1 MKKWLL
7 IVLIGILLVG
17 CRTPEE
23 RSAINFLKDRAKA
36 PSTFKVLE
44 IESKNYT
51 WQDSTVRY
59 DTAFFY
65 TKTNRRYYSWYY
77 SSYDSRIKTG
87 QRYDSIVVT
96 KNWYEGSPATWVS
109 IKYQAN
115 NLFNVPLKGHEIIV
129 VRYGRPRFL
138 IDDVGYTHKRTRNSK
153 IILNRKFSEVQIYK

>member
-1 MKKWLL
+1 MKKLL

-17 CRTPEE
+17 CRTPQE
-23 RSAINFLKDRAKA
+23 RSAINFLKDHAKV

-59 DTAFFY
+59 DTTFFY
-65 TKTNRRYYSWYY
+65 TKTDRMYY
-77 SSYDSRIKTG
+77 SSYVNQIKTG

-96 KNWYEGSPATWVS
+96 KNWYDVSPATWVS

-115 NLFNVPLKGHEIIV
+115 NLFNVPLEGHEIIV
-129 VRYGRPRFL
+129 VRYGEPRSLF
-138 IDDVGYTHKRTRNSK
+138 DDVSYTHNSE
-153 IILNRKFSEVQIYK
+153 IILTKKFSEVQIYK